1 MASPGVERPGKAWQ
15 GKTRHL
21 FFKGDMTT
29 ATKSDT
35 RLNTITRRVALT
47 GLTPVMFDRYA
58 GDNQTKLSWEQ
69 KIYLKPGTSDLC
81 LPTLNLVSFF
91 TAHNTNSAP
100 KRLRDKRMYK
110 GICNAILS
118 FVNIT
123 AADGDTES
131 IPFLRNGKPIKVGT
145 FTDRNDP
152 ESGIYLHRAVARLD
166 KGIPNPK
173 ERPVLPL
180 PWAIEFDLTIYP
192 NKEIK
197 EQEIKNLLSEGGMA
211 IGLGTFRGVFGKF
224 EIAKWE

>member
-1 MASPGVERPGKAWQ
+1 
-15 GKTRHL
+15 
-21 FFKGDMTT
+21 MTI

-35 RLNTITRRVALT
+35 RLNTITRRVALK
-47 GLTPVMFDRYA
+47 GLAPVMFDRYA
-58 GDNQTKLSWEQ
+58 GDNQTKLSWDQ
-69 KIYLKPGTSDLC
+69 KIYLKNGTSELC
-81 LPTLNLVSFF
+81 LPTLNLVSFL

-100 KRLRDKRMYK
+100 KRLRDKRVYK
-110 GICNAILS
+110 SICNAILS

-123 AADGDTES
+123 AVDGDTEH
-131 IPFLRNGKPIKVGT
+131 IPFLRDGKPIHVGA
-145 FTDRNDP
+145 FTDRIDQ

-180 PWAIEFDLTIYP
+180 PWEIEFDLTIFP

-197 EQEIKNLLSEGGMA
+197 EQEIKNLIAEGGMA

-224 EIAKWE
+224 EITKWE